1 MLPSDHEPWGLVVN
15 EAMLAGVPPVVSD
28 RVGCACDL
36 VRGTGYIYPCGD
48 TGALAAALHRA
59 LVQVAAQ
66 DVRPLM
72 RGRAARYG
80 VARTAAV
87 FEHAALAAAR

>member
-1 MLPSDHEPWGLVVN
+1 MRRRPPASDGIHL
-15 EAMLAGVPPVVSD
+15 
-28 RVGCACDL
+28 
-36 VRGTGYIYPCGD
+36 PCGD

-66 DVRPLM
+66 HVRPLM
-72 RGRAARYG
+72 RGRATRYW
-80 VARTAAV
+80 VARTAAG

>member
-1 MLPSDHEPWGLVVN
+1 M
-15 EAMLAGVPPVVSD
+15 
-28 RVGCACDL
+28 GCAGDL

-48 TGALAAALHRA
+48 TGALAAALHGA
-59 LVQVAAQ
+59 LVPVAAQ

-80 VARTAAV
+80 LARTAAG
-87 FEHAALAAAR
+87 FQHAAPAAAR

>member
-1 MLPSDHEPWGLVVN
+1 MVVN
-15 EAMLAGVPPVVSD
+15 EAM
-28 RVGCACDL
+28 
-36 VRGTGYIYPCGD
+36 
-48 TGALAAALHRA
+48 LAAALHRA
-59 LVQVAAQ
+59 LVQLAAQ

-80 VARTAAV
+80 VARTAAG

>member
-15 EAMLAGVPPVVSD
+15 EAMLA
-28 RVGCACDL
+28 
-36 VRGTGYIYPCGD
+36 
-48 TGALAAALHRA
+48 AALHRA
-59 LVQVAAQ
+59 LVQLAAQ

-80 VARTAAV
+80 VARTAAG